1 MDSMFRPIR
10 CALRRK
16 LARRSSSPAYSPP
29 LRVDS
34 SFTFLVVSTTSSSY
48 SEWEKVVGIEVL
60 LCEFVKFLGF
70 FEAEDCGRIEILSN
84 PDSVSRSAGRVE
96 HDGVFI
102 DDHSEKVS
110 QHRTGLLAHVD
121 GFLSPRCGA
130 YVRYGGDNFA
140 VSSRSKEGGLIDAAG
155 SALGIRQNAGVITF
169 EPDEGEGVDF
179 PSHFLKSL
187 AGDHVIVH

>member
-34 SFTFLVVSTTSSSY
+34 SFTFLAVSATSSSY

-60 LCEFVKFLGF
+60 LCEFVKVLGF
-70 FEAEDCGRIEILSN
+70 FEAKDCGGIEILSKSG
-84 PDSVSRSAGRVE
+84 SVSRSTGRIE

-102 DDHSEKVS
+102 DDHPEKVA
-110 QHRTGLLAHVD
+110 QHRPGLLTHVD
-121 GFLSPRCGA
+121 GFLSPRCCT
-130 YVRYGGDNFA
+130 YSRDCGDNFA
-140 VSSRSKEGGLIDAAG
+140 ISSRSKEGGFVDATG
-155 SALGIRQNAGVITF
+155 SALGVRQNAGVITL
-169 EPDEGEGVDF
+169 EPDEREGVDF
-179 PSHFLKSL
+179 P
-187 AGDHVIVH
+187 